1 MRIQDEERNELWFLE
16 VSAGKYGWKMEG
28 KRDGPMGENRQ
39 NRNVRGGARK
49 MRPLETMMMKNKKG
63 SLQSAEKKWMK
74 KKETF
79 PLKPI
84 LILLSLFITETE
96 KGI

>member
-1 MRIQDEERNELWFLE
+1 MRIQDEERNELWFLK

-49 MRPLETMMMKNKKG
+49 MRLLETMMMKNN
-63 SLQSAEKKWMK
+63 QSSKDRTWSAV
-74 KKETF
+74 
-79 PLKPI
+79 PDA
-84 LILLSLFITETE
+84 LLGVIS
-96 KGI
+96 